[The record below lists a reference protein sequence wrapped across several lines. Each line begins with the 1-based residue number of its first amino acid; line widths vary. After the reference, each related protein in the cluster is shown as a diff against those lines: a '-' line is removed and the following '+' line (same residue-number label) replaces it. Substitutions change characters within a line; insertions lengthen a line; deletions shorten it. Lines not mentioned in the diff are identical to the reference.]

1 MMMMMIIN
9 ESSLQAESLLK
20 NSLNNIRILEVNS
33 YLQKTLHYY

>member
-1 MMMMMIIN
+1 MMMMIIN